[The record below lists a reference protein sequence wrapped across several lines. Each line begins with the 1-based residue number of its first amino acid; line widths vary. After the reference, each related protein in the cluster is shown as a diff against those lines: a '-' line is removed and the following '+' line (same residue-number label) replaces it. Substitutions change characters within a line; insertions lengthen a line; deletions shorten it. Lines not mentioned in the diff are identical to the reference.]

1 MDGDYYG
8 HAPVSACFNVA
19 QHANITGAHGFGAS
33 AMSQLCLQCFD
44 AVGWA
49 AGRTSDL

>member
-8 HAPVSACFNVA
+8 RATVSACSNVP
-19 QHANITGAHGFGAS
+19 QHANITDAHGFGAS
-33 AMSQLCLQCFD
+33 EMSQLCLQCSD

-49 AGRTSDL
+49 AGRTSGL